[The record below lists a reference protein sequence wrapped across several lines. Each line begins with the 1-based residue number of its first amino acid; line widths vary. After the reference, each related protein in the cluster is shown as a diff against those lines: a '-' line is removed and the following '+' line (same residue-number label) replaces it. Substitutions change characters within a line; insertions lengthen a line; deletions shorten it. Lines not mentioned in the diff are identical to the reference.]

1 MSIKGPSLCVQQSPG
16 REHGKRRKRRRRRRK
31 EDRGDVMQ
39 AAAVFTLSPG
49 RTTDET
55 CPCSAAA
62 RRVGRRIITGHCRLR
77 PRGGQPALVTTCV
90 RSMLS
95 LYLYTNIFKIGN
107 SFPVNDFM
115 VSSLGWLEAI
125 FAVECDMQPPNA
137 AVAVAPGLE
146 LAAAY
151 RRTVSPAHRAPTSKR
166 NPLPLRPP
174 MSRFCHHL
182 IWPQFHL
189 QSPYGRTYFL

>member
-1 MSIKGPSLCVQQSPG
+1 MSVKGPSLCVQQSPG
-16 REHGKRRKRRRRRRK
+16 REHGKRRRRRRK

-62 RRVGRRIITGHCRLR
+62 RVGRRIITGHCRLR
-77 PRGGQPALVTTCV
+77 PRGGQPALVTRCV
-90 RSMLS
+90 ISMLS
-95 LYLYTNIFKIGN
+95 LSSYTNIFQIGN
-107 SFPVNDFM
+107 SFPVNDFL

-137 AVAVAPGLE
+137 AAVLAPGPE
-146 LAAAY
+146 LAAADGQFL
-151 RRTVSPAHRAPTSKR
+151 RTQHPARIHS
-166 NPLPLRPP
+166 L
-174 MSRFCHHL
+174 
-182 IWPQFHL
+182 
-189 QSPYGRTYFL
+189 

>member
-1 MSIKGPSLCVQQSPG
+1 MSVKGPSLCVQQSPG
-16 REHGKRRKRRRRRRK
+16 REHGKRRRRRK

-62 RRVGRRIITGHCRLR
+62 RVGRRIITGHCRLR
-77 PRGGQPALVTTCV
+77 PRGGQTALVTRCAI
-90 RSMLS
+90 SMLTLS
-95 LYLYTNIFKIGN
+95 LYKLYTNIFKIGN
-107 SFPVNDFM
+107 SFPVNDFL
-115 VSSLGWLEAI
+115 VSSLVWLEAI

-137 AVAVAPGLE
+137 VVAVAPGLE

-151 RRTVSPAHRAPTSKR
+151 RRTVSPAHRF
-166 NPLPLRPP
+166 N
-174 MSRFCHHL
+174 
-182 IWPQFHL
+182 I
-189 QSPYGRTYFL
+189 